1 MLGGLLAEE
10 LSATVGDHRLERFR
24 VEYSQLQAALK
35 SSQAS
40 EERLIT
46 KCKQLSSE
54 MVERVAMVQS
64 ALRLSEGD
72 QATIA
77 ALKQEVSQAWKLLE
91 ATHGKLAKAEER
103 IQDLQHD
110 NTALR
115 RTAVAVRLPRVAAFS
130 VLVPDYDSAIAFFVD
145 CCGFELAEDR
155 DEGRKRWVAVRPPGA
170 ETRIVLARADTDT
183 QRAAMGRQLGGRV
196 GFFLHTDSFSRDY
209 SQMKAKGVKFLEE
222 PRHEEYGVVA
232 VWEDPWGNAW
242 DLLQPSA

>member
-1 MLGGLLAEE
+1 M
-10 LSATVGDHRLERFR
+10 GDHRLERFR

-40 EERLIT
+40 EERLIK

-72 QATIA
+72 QATVA
-77 ALKQEVSQAWKLLE
+77 ALKQEVAQAWKLLE
-91 ATHGKLAKAEER
+91 ATQGKLAKADEL

-110 NTALR
+110 NAALR
-115 RTAVAVRLPRVAAFS
+115 RTAAAVRLPRVAAFS

-155 DEGRKRWVAVRPPGA
+155 NEQRKRWVAVRPPGGS
-170 ETRIVLARADTDT
+170 ETQIVLARADNDT

-209 SQMKAKGVKFLEE
+209 ARMKANGVKFREE
-222 PRHEEYGVVA
+222 PRHEKYGVVA

-242 DLLQPSA
+242 DLLQPA